1 MSDSSLITKELY
13 DKVEKS
19 LKNKDTLKTYKDTID
34 KYLAINHDKYF
45 SIGPLERPIFSTTSS
60 DNYIE
65 LVGLTRE
72 EISKVLKKSKAVG
85 SGWYIMNNP
94 FNVANVLATRYFLIT
109 KNPEFVKFT
118 QWYLIVSFYPSI
130 HFKYFKYGVNEA
142 CMTYTVNNLSGKYR
156 IKQEGNLWNIFTK
169 MMETM
174 LELHEKNL
182 IKGDDKAFV
191 RYIQDAHTRI
201 NSLIQNIAS
210 EYYDNYENQRFLS
223 TEHESFEEDDYYEA
237 DSNSYAIE
245 RITNKVVTSLVVNGP
260 DMKLVEMS
268 AKMNDVSV
276 NQLRNYVSTMINE
289 KQRDDIK
296 KIVEALLFLFL
307 FNKDGETHSP
317 RDVGTNDF
325 LIYCLKVYKK
335 SNTNDDNIKTIK
347 TILDKW
353 LVDLGLLDKTTNKPT
368 INNFRKA
375 LFTFFVMTIQKAGK

>member
-60 DNYIE
+60 DNYIA

-201 NSLIQNIAS
+201 NSLIQNIAG

>member
-353 LVDLGLLDKTTNKPT
+353 LDDLGLLNKTANKPT